1 LCRRVPLLSSLNL
14 HFYFLKIFEELAYKY
29 YNIYH
34 FGEIMAIIR
43 KNLVDLQDNQ
53 SAASE
58 NEAQKELGLD
68 TETEFASE
76 DTAENE
82 SRTVKVKKA
91 TLKKKIPVKKVEKK
105 QEEPASGDTDAASV
119 EVSASS
125 EDTKV
130 VVPRKRLRKKK
141 VVAESEE
148 SNPSAKD
155 AAEEVSSKEED
166 SSSQS
171 FSGDLQEKEDTS
183 GKDTQI
189 STADSPSSA
198 NGSVRRPGGGS
209 YNRRKNG
216 KSRRDQGKPQRQ
228 AAIPTDDQPRITI
241 NDLSIMTMPDLRKYA
256 EDMDL
261 GRDDLITLKKQ
272 EVIFTILKTHIE
284 RNGVI
289 FAYGALEILPDGY
302 GFLRSPQNSY
312 LPGSDDIYI
321 SPSQIRLFN
330 LKTGDTVFGQ
340 IRSPKEGERFFAM
353 LRVVSVNFDDT
364 GIAQTRISFENLT
377 PLYPKKRLNMETEI
391 PDPSTRMI
399 NLFCPIG
406 MGQRGL
412 IVSPPRSGKTVILQ
426 KIANAITENHPD
438 AQLIVLLIDE
448 RPEEVTDMRRSVEG
462 EVIASTFD
470 EQASRHV
477 QVAEMVLEKARR
489 LVEHKKDVVILLDSI
504 TRLARAYNQTVPTSG
519 KILSGGVDSNA
530 LHRPKRFFGAARNI
544 EDGGSLTIVATALVE
559 TGSRMDEVIFEEFK
573 GTGNMELVLDR
584 RLADKRVFPAIN
596 IKKSG
601 TRKED
606 LLLTSEELN
615 KMWVLRKVLSP
626 MDDMEVTEMIVDKM
640 RKTKNNEAFLKS
652 MNTT

>member
-1 LCRRVPLLSSLNL
+1 
-14 HFYFLKIFEELAYKY
+14 
-29 YNIYH
+29 
-34 FGEIMAIIR
+34 MAIIR
-43 KNLVDLQDNQ
+43 KNSVDLQDDPV
-53 SAASE
+53 AAPE
-58 NEAQKELGLD
+58 GDVQKELDLDPVSNPNAED
-68 TETEFASE
+68 TEEK
-76 DTAENE
+76 E

-91 TLKKKIPVKKVEKK
+91 TVKKKNTVKNADDENDESGEPSSEETSSELSGEETA
-105 QEEPASGDTDAASV
+105 EEP
-119 EVSASS
+119 
-125 EDTKV
+125 KV

-141 VVAESEE
+141 AESDSGEEE
-148 SNPSAKD
+148 SNPSGD
-155 AAEEVSSKEED
+155 AVEETAVTSDSGSTTEEPRGEVNEAED
-166 SSSQS
+166 SSGKPG
-171 FSGDLQEKEDTS
+171 SGRRS
-183 GKDTQI
+183 
-189 STADSPSSA
+189 
-198 NGSVRRPGGGS
+198 GSV

-216 KSRRDQGKPQRQ
+216 KSRRDQNKPPRQ
-228 AAIPTDDQPRITI
+228 SALPTDDQPRISI
-241 NDLSIMTMPDLRKYA
+241 NDLSLMTMPALRKYA

-261 GRDDLITLKKQ
+261 GREDLITLKKQ
-272 EVIFTILKTHIE
+272 EVIFSILKAHIE

-330 LKTGDTVFGQ
+330 LKTGDTVYGQ

-353 LRVVSVNFDDT
+353 LRVVSVNFDEP
-364 GIAQTRISFENLT
+364 GVAQTRISFENLT
-377 PLYPKKRLNMETEI
+377 PLYPKQRLNMETKI

-406 MGQRGL
+406 KGQRGL

-426 KIANAITENHPD
+426 KIANAITENQPD
-438 AQLIVLLIDE
+438 VQLIVLLIDE
-448 RPEEVTDMRRSVEG
+448 RPEEVTDMRRSVQG

-544 EDGGSLTIVATALVE
+544 EDGGSLTIVATALIE

-584 RLADKRVFPAIN
+584 RLSDKRVFPAIN

-606 LLLTSEELN
+606 LLLSSEELN
-615 KMWVLRKVLSP
+615 KMWILRKVLSP
-626 MDDMEVTEMIVDKM
+626 MDDLEVTEMIVDKM

>member
-1 LCRRVPLLSSLNL
+1 
-14 HFYFLKIFEELAYKY
+14 
-29 YNIYH
+29 
-34 FGEIMAIIR
+34 MAIIR
-43 KNLVDLQDNQ
+43 KTLDDPQDVAVSAAEPQNELDLGSTAEAP

-58 NEAQKELGLD
+58 EAGEESPAKESK
-68 TETEFASE
+68 TIT
-76 DTAENE
+76 
-82 SRTVKVKKA
+82 VKKA
-91 TLKKKIPVKKVEKK
+91 TVKKRKVVKKKSA
-105 QEEPASGDTDAASV
+105 EEGGES
-119 EVSASS
+119 EVSDSSALEGKGEAAKPVAEETTVKPARKSTRRKKS
-125 EDTKV
+125 EDPAK
-130 VVPRKRLRKKK
+130 
-141 VVAESEE
+141 ES
-148 SNPSAKD
+148 D
-155 AAEEVSSKEED
+155 
-166 SSSQS
+166 
-171 FSGDLQEKEDTS
+171 
-183 GKDTQI
+183 
-189 STADSPSSA
+189 PSSA
-198 NGSVRRPGGGS
+198 QDADGSEGHKESSSAASTPEESQEESPRGNNNNNENGGRKNYNKRKGGK
-209 YNRRKNG
+209 NRRDNLA
-216 KSRRDQGKPQRQ
+216 RQ
-228 AAIPTDDQPRITI
+228 MRNTPLPTPDQPRVTI
-241 NDLSIMTMPDLRKYA
+241 NDLSVMTMPDLRTYA
-256 EDMDL
+256 EDMEL
-261 GRDDLITLKKQ
+261 VRDDLITLKKQ
-272 EVIFTILKTHIE
+272 ELIFVILKAHIE
-284 RNGVI
+284 NNGVI
-289 FAYGALEILPDGY
+289 FAYGSLEILPDGY

-330 LKTGDTVFGQ
+330 LKTGDTVYGQ

-353 LRVVSVNFDDT
+353 LRVVNVNFDEP
-364 GIAQTRISFENLT
+364 GVAQTRVSFENLT
-377 PLYPKKRLNMETEI
+377 PLYPKERLNMETRVS
-391 PDPSTRMI
+391 DPSTRMI

-412 IVSPPRSGKTVILQ
+412 IVSPPRSGKTIILQ

-438 AQLIVLLIDE
+438 VQLIVLLIDE
-448 RPEEVTDMRRSVEG
+448 RPEEVTDMRRSVQG

-544 EDGGSLTIVATALVE
+544 ENGGSLTIVATALIE

-596 IKKSG
+596 IKKSA

-615 KMWVLRKVLSP
+615 KMWILRKVLSP
-626 MDDMEVTEMIVDKM
+626 MDDMEATEMIVDKM

-652 MNTT
+652 MNTA

>member
-1 LCRRVPLLSSLNL
+1 
-14 HFYFLKIFEELAYKY
+14 
-29 YNIYH
+29 
-34 FGEIMAIIR
+34 MAIIR
-43 KNLVDLQDNQ
+43 KTLDDPQ
-53 SAASE
+53 
-58 NEAQKELGLD
+58 D
-68 TETEFASE
+68 TELSKVEPQ
-76 DTAENE
+76 NE
-82 SRTVKVKKA
+82 LDLGTSPESLSAGSDEAGDEAPAKESKTITVKKTTVRKRKVVKKKDADEAVEPESSDPPAPVAEKEAPAAEKEA
-91 TLKKKIPVKKVEKK
+91 TAAEADNPQPEAEEKAAK
-105 QEEPASGDTDAASV
+105 PAKRS
-119 EVSASS
+119 
-125 EDTKV
+125 
-130 VVPRKRLRKKK
+130 PRRKKK
-141 VVAESEE
+141 EEAVTEAETSAPEE
-148 SNPSAKD
+148 SA
-155 AAEEVSSKEED
+155 
-166 SSSQS
+166 
-171 FSGDLQEKEDTS
+171 EKEPEKSESAPAEQQEETPRNNNENGGRKNYNKRKG
-183 GKDTQI
+183 GK
-189 STADSPSSA
+189 
-198 NGSVRRPGGGS
+198 
-209 YNRRKNG
+209 NRRDNLA
-216 KSRRDQGKPQRQ
+216 RQ
-228 AAIPTDDQPRITI
+228 MRNQPLPTPDQPRITI
-241 NDLSIMTMPDLRKYA
+241 NDLSVMTMPDLRKFA
-256 EDMDL
+256 EDMEL

-272 EVIFTILKTHIE
+272 ELIFVILKAHIDNH
-284 RNGVI
+284 NGVI
-289 FAYGALEILPDGY
+289 FAYGSLEILPDGY

-330 LKTGDTVFGQ
+330 LKTGDTVYGQ

-353 LRVVSVNFDDT
+353 LRVVNVNFDEP
-364 GIAQTRISFENLT
+364 GVAQTRVSFENLT
-377 PLYPKKRLNMETEI
+377 PLYPTERLNMETRVS
-391 PDPSTRMI
+391 DPSTRMI

-412 IVSPPRSGKTVILQ
+412 IVSPPRSGKTIILQ

-438 AQLIVLLIDE
+438 VQLIVLLIDE
-448 RPEEVTDMRRSVEG
+448 RPEEVTDMRRSVQG

-544 EDGGSLTIVATALVE
+544 ENGGSLTIVATALIE

-596 IKKSG
+596 IKKSA

-615 KMWVLRKVLSP
+615 KMWILRKVLSP
-626 MDDMEVTEMIVDKM
+626 MDDMEATEMIVDKM

-652 MNTT
+652 MNTA